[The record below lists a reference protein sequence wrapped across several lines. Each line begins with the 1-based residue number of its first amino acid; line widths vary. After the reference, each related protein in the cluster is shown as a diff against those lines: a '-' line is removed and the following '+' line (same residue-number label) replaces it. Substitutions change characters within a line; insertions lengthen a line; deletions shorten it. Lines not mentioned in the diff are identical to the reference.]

1 MPLKR
6 MRSGYWLCRTSRVSP
21 SRTETM
27 GSVKSYASTAEKEA
41 MKKPNVAIRRSPK
54 TNRDERGKSC
64 TRGRRQRAKS

>member
-1 MPLKR
+1 
-6 MRSGYWLCRTSRVSP
+6 
-21 SRTETM
+21 M